1 MEILLDE
8 DVPLPLSQLLQRLLL
23 SHTITHAQE
32 LGWKG
37 KKDSVVFRDARQRG
51 FAAIVTNDK
60 GQLNDPQLC
69 DAIRRA
75 GIHHIR
81 YAQLNGI
88 EGLARAAGAVVA
100 ALPAVVRHLEQ
111 SDGQRL
117 VQIRAID
124 PRDRFISV
132 DPRRHPPPYWKN

>member
-8 DVPLPLSQLLQRLLL
+8 DVPLPLSPLLRRLLL
-23 SHTITHAQE
+23 SHTIKHAQD

-37 KKDSVVFRDARQRG
+37 KKDSVVFRDANQRG
-51 FAAIVTNDK
+51 FAAILTNDK
-60 GQLNDPQLC
+60 GQLNDPQIC

-81 YAQLNGI
+81 YSQLNGI
-88 EGLARAAGAVVA
+88 EGLARAAGAIVA

-111 SDGQRL
+111 AGSQRL
-117 VQIRAID
+117 VQIKAID
-124 PRDRFISV
+124 PRDRFVSV
-132 DPRRHPPPYWKN
+132 DPQRDPPPYWRN